1 VSKLTQSLIVLVC
14 AVSGLN
20 TSQAQSTYER
30 YAFKTVAGLAGEAGS
45 VDGAASDAR
54 FNHPSGAAV
63 DSAGN
68 IYVGDSNNNTIRKIT
83 PTGVVSTLAGL
94 PGSQGSDDGT
104 GSAARFFH
112 PYGITVAPDDNIY
125 VADLDNH
132 TIRKV
137 TPAGVVTTLA
147 GEALSQGSA
156 DGTGNAARFRSPI
169 SLAADTAG
177 NIYVADGNNCT
188 IRKIT
193 PAGVVTTLAGS
204 AGSCGYADGNGSA
217 ARFDLLR
224 GVAVDGAGNVY
235 VADTFNYTIRK
246 ISPNADVTTLAGLPG
261 TMGSA
266 DGTGSAARFN
276 HPWGLASDIAGNLYV
291 ADTDNSTIRKV
302 TPAGVVTT
310 LAGLVGTQGSADGAG
325 SAARFNHTIG
335 LTVDTS
341 GNLFVPDGGN
351 QTIRVGTA
359 VSQLLNISTRVRVE
373 IGNNTLIGG
382 FIVTGTGPKQVL
394 IRAIGPSLVNSGVQ
408 GFLPDPTLELYD
420 SNGAF
425 IVSNDNWKGAFNA
438 PAIQATGIAPSNDL
452 EAAILVTVNPTPGYT
467 AVVRGKNGA
476 TGIGV
481 VELYDLQRA
490 AGSVLANISARGF
503 VQTGDNVM
511 IGGFILGGSTGPTRV
526 IIRALGPSL
535 SQSAI
540 GNPLPDPTLELHD
553 GNGTLVVSND
563 DWKDDQE
570 SEIQATGI
578 PPPDDLESAIV
589 RTLSAGAYTAV
600 VAGKN
605 GDTGIAVVEVYDLE

>member
-1 VSKLTQSLIVLVC
+1 MVC
-14 AVSGLN
+14 AAYEIR
-20 TSQAQSTYER
+20 TSQAQSVYER
-30 YAFKTVAGLAGEAGS
+30 YAFKTVAGSAGEAGS

-63 DSAGN
+63 DSAAN
-68 IYVGDSNNNTIRKIT
+68 IYVADTNNYTIRKIT
-83 PTGVVSTLAGL
+83 PGGVVSTLAGL

-104 GSAARFFH
+104 GSAARFFD
-112 PYGITVAPDDNIY
+112 PYGITVAPDNNIY

-147 GEALSQGSA
+147 GQALSIGSA
-156 DGTGNAARFRSPI
+156 DGTGSAARFYSP
-169 SLAADTAG
+169 SSVAADNG
-177 NIYVADGNNCT
+177 SNIYVADGNNCT

-204 AGSCGYADGNGSA
+204 AGSCGNADGNGSA
-217 ARFDLLR
+217 ARFDHPR
-224 GVAVDGAGNVY
+224 GVAVDAAGNVY
-235 VADTFNYTIRK
+235 VADTSNHTIRK
-246 ISPNADVTTLAGLPG
+246 ISPTGDVTTFAGLTG
-261 TMGSA
+261 SIGSA

-276 HPWGLASDIAGNLYV
+276 QPWGLTSDGAGTLYV
-291 ADTDNSTIRKV
+291 ADTYNSTIRKV

-310 LAGLVGTQGSADGAG
+310 LAGLAGSKGSADGAG
-325 SAARFNHTIG
+325 SAARFEYVIG
-335 LTVDTS
+335 VSVDTS
-341 GNLFVPDGGN
+341 GHLFVPDEGN
-351 QTIRVGTA
+351 DTIRVGTA

-373 IGNNTLIGG
+373 TGNNTLIGG

-425 IVSNDNWKGAFNA
+425 IISNDNWKDAFNA
-438 PAIQATGIAPSNDL
+438 PAIQATGAAPSNDL
-452 EAAILVTVNPTPGYT
+452 ESAILATVNPNLGYT

-476 TGIGV
+476 TGIGLAEV
-481 VELYDLQRA
+481 YDLNRTS
-490 AGSVLANISARGF
+490 GSVLANISTRGF
-503 VQTGDNVM
+503 VETGDNVM
-511 IGGFILGGSTGPTRV
+511 IGGFILGGSAGTTKV

-553 GNGTLVVSND
+553 GNGALVTSND
-563 DWKDDQE
+563 NWKDTQQ
-570 SEIQATGI
+570 SEIQETGI
-578 PPPDDLESAIV
+578 PPPNDLESAIV
-589 RTLSAGAYTAV
+589 RTLSPGAYTAV

-605 GDTGIAVVEVYDLE
+605 GGTGIALIEVYDLE

>member
-1 VSKLTQSLIVLVC
+1 VNNLSRFLVIVVC
-14 AVSGLN
+14 AVYEMN

-30 YAFKTVAGLAGEAGS
+30 YAFKTLAGSAGEAGS

-54 FNHPSGAAV
+54 FKDPFGVAV
-63 DSAGN
+63 DAAGN
-68 IYVGDSNNNTIRKIT
+68 VYTADTFNYTIRKIS
-83 PTGVVSTLAGL
+83 PAGVVSTLAGL
-94 PGSQGSDDGT
+94 PGSKGSDDGT
-104 GSAARFFH
+104 GSAARFFD
-112 PYGITVAPDDNIY
+112 PYGITVGPDNNIY

-156 DGTGNAARFRSPI
+156 DGTGNAARFMYPASV
-169 SLAADTAG
+169 AADNGG

-193 PAGVVTTLAGS
+193 PAGVVTTLAGT
-204 AGSCGYADGNGSA
+204 AGSCGNADGNGSA
-217 ARFDLLR
+217 ARFNFPR

-235 VADTFNYTIRK
+235 VADTFNETIRK
-246 ISPNADVTTLAGLPG
+246 ISPSGDVITFAGLAGSI
-261 TMGSA
+261 GSA
-266 DGTGSAARFN
+266 DGTGSAARF
-276 HPWGLASDIAGNLYV
+276 HQPWGLTSDTAGNLYV
-291 ADTDNSTIRKV
+291 ADAANSTIRKV

-310 LAGLVGTQGSADGAG
+310 LAGLVGSQGSADGAG
-325 SAARFNHTIG
+325 SAARFNFTIG
-335 LTVDTS
+335 LSVDTS
-341 GNLFVPDGGN
+341 GHLFAADGGN
-351 QTIRVGTA
+351 HTIRVGTP

-373 IGNNTLIGG
+373 TGNNALIGG
-382 FIVTGTGPKQVL
+382 FIVTGAGPKQVL

-408 GFLPDPTLELYD
+408 GLLPDPTLELYD

-425 IVSNDNWKGAFNA
+425 VVSNDNWKEAFNA
-438 PAIQATGIAPSNDL
+438 PAIQATGIAPTNDL

-476 TGIGV
+476 TGIGL
-481 VELYDLQRA
+481 VELYDLQRNS
-490 AGSVLANISARGF
+490 GSVLANISARGF
-503 VQTGDNVM
+503 VETGDNVM
-511 IGGFILGGSTGPTRV
+511 IGGFILGGSTGTTRV

-553 GNGTLVVSND
+553 GNGALVASND

-570 SEIQATGI
+570 SEIQATKI
-578 PPPDDLESAIV
+578 PPPNDLESAIV
-589 RTLSAGAYTAV
+589 RTLSAGDYTAV

-605 GDTGIAVVEVYDLE
+605 GGTGIALIEVYDLE